1 MQTTRI
7 YHGGGV
13 GKSGGF
19 GPAVTPP
26 VIPTIDF
33 VRTWISINDFS
44 PHTSNPPNGPM
55 TRVLPNTLQARCYA
69 FSASELDLLF
79 CLVPVPSVYWTYDL
93 TVPTSVSVKLY
104 WYVEVT
110 SAKYIA
116 WRTELSF
123 IREFET
129 LNFALPLLT
138 DMSRPAGT
146 QYELK
151 VSTVP
156 DFPIY
161 NPSGSS
167 VIDDGIFYFK
177 CGRDG
182 THIDDTYTNEAYLLG
197 ATIDFPI
204 LY

>member
-1 MQTTRI
+1 M
-7 YHGGGV
+7 
-13 GKSGGF
+13 
-19 GPAVTPP
+19 
-26 VIPTIDF
+26 
-33 VRTWISINDFS
+33 
-44 PHTSNPPNGPM
+44 
-55 TRVLPNTLQARCYA
+55 
-69 FSASELDLLF
+69 
-79 CLVPVPSVYWTYDL
+79 

-110 SAKYIA
+110 SANYIA

-129 LNFALPLLT
+129 LNFALPFLT

-161 NPSGSS
+161 NPSGSA
-167 VIDDGIFYFK
+167 IIEDGLFYFK